1 MIRGQ
6 PWFVVVLRWFVGYCG
21 VIGFGLYYVVCCGAY
36 CCRFRYVS
44 VADILFF
51 VCVCIDVVLW
61 CI

>member
-44 VADILFF
+44 VADILFLF
-51 VCVCIDVVLW
+51 VCVLM
-61 CI
+61 